1 MYHFSFSVH
10 KDDYESYLFETE
22 PLLTEMGYTVIMSRP
37 EYADVEEQL
46 EDLRSRSSSAFLTS
60 GLALAVGLAIAA
72 GSLVLFWRSDY
83 LTERRLG
90 AWKREAGGL
99 YVRAF
104 GIITVFSLVFSAL
117 AVYLMGSTEL
127 VSLFAPE
134 NLSSRLWITMTA
146 FAGAELLLFALAAF
160 CSVLLM
166 DRRKIGG

>member
-1 MYHFSFSVH
+1 MKTH
-10 KDDYESYLFETE
+10 KDDYEYYLFETE

-37 EYADVEEQL
+37 EYAEVEEQL
-46 EDLRSRSSSAFLTS
+46 EDLRSSSSSAFLTS
-60 GLALAVGLAIAA
+60 GIALAVGLAIAA

-90 AWKREAGGL
+90 AWKLEALGL

-104 GIITVFSLVFSAL
+104 GIIAAFSLVFSVL
-117 AVYLMGSTEL
+117 AVSLMGRTGF
-127 VSLFAPE
+127 VSSFAPE
-134 NLSSRLWITMTA
+134 NLSSRLWATMA
-146 FAGAELLLFALAAF
+146 VFAGTELLLCALIAF